1 MSRAAARARRS
12 GSIDHVAG
20 AGAPVELSTD
30 PVSPLGRIGR
40 RLLLALALITLVAVL
55 TYVER
60 DGFADPE
67 DGSISVLDAF
77 YYSTVTVTTTGYGDI
92 RPVSDGARLATTL
105 LVTPARV
112 LFLIVLVGT
121 TLEILAERTRVAYRL
136 AKWRKGLTGHTIV
149 CGYGT
154 KGRTAISTLLG
165 QGYRPRRSS

>member
-55 TYVER
+55 TVQR
-60 DGFADPE
+60 DGFVDPE

-121 TLEILAERTRVAYRL
+121 T
-136 AKWRKGLTGHTIV
+136 WRYFPNEPGSPTGSRN
-149 CGYGT
+149 G
-154 KGRTAISTLLG
+154 GRA
-165 QGYRPRRSS
+165 